1 MGKKSTMLEDAL
13 TLAGLRKEF
22 KDFRKNS
29 AKAAIELYYG
39 EETARKV
46 LEISITNKSTA
57 DEIKAAEQKIT
68 QIMKAAKEAFN
79 WDDAAWDDI
88 PAELA

>member
-1 MGKKSTMLEDAL
+1 MGKKSTMLEDSL

-29 AKAAIELYYG
+29 AKAAIELCYG
-39 EETARKV
+39 EGIARKV
-46 LEISITNKSTA
+46 LEISISNKSTA

-68 QIMKAAKEAFN
+68 QIMKKAKESFN